1 MDLSSLLAR
10 IYDAT
15 DSASS
20 SLLHTPPPLVL
31 VAISVLLSLFV
42 FIPLLRYEA
51 EGPVHYAVEE
61 PEQSRPGWQGEVLA
75 NPTIHVDGSS
85 AIRCYCPA
93 TGQLL
98 GLVNPATKDG
108 IDRAVARARDAQ
120 PKWAAT
126 SFAQRRRLLRTILK

>member
-10 IYDAT
+10 VHDVT
-15 DSASS
+15 DSH
-20 SLLHTPPPLVL
+20 LPDLPLPLVL
-31 VAISVLLSLFV
+31 VAICALLSLV
-42 FIPLLRYEA
+42 VLIPFLQHDA
-51 EGPVHYAVEE
+51 ENPVPYSVEE
-61 PEQSRPGWQGEVLA
+61 PEQSRPGWQGKVLES
-75 NPTIHVDGSS
+75 PEIQVDGSS

-126 SFAQRRRLLRTILK
+126 SFAQRRKVLRTMLK